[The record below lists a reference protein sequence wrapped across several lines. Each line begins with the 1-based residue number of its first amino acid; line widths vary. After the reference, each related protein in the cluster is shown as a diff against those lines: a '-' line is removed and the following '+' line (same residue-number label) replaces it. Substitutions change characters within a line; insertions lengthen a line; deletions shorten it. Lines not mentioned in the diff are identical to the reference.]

1 MAPEV
6 YKEPLDLLLLPHI
19 GIQPRSIGIL
29 VMQLW
34 HLTLHGKIADHPVIF
49 RLYLVLFDDCIG
61 QRGILHLCGQIQK
74 LPDLSISALVL
85 LSRSYA
91 RFRFQRLARPYPTA

>member
-1 MAPEV
+1 
-6 YKEPLDLLLLPHI
+6 
-19 GIQPRSIGIL
+19 
-29 VMQLW
+29 MQLR

-61 QRGILHLCGQIQK
+61 QCGILHLCGQIQK

-91 RFRFQRLARPYPTA
+91 RFRFQRLARPYPTAQFPHRQAARWDSISWQAV

>member
-1 MAPEV
+1 
-6 YKEPLDLLLLPHI
+6 
-19 GIQPRSIGIL
+19 
-29 VMQLW
+29 MQLR
-34 HLTLHGKIADHPVIF
+34 HLTLHGKIADPPVIF

-61 QRGILHLCGQIQK
+61 QCGILHLCGQIQK

-91 RFRFQRLARPYPTA
+91 RFRFQRLARPYPTAQFPHRQAVRWDSISLQAV

>member
-1 MAPEV
+1 
-6 YKEPLDLLLLPHI
+6 
-19 GIQPRSIGIL
+19 
-29 VMQLW
+29 MQLR

-61 QRGILHLCGQIQK
+61 QCGILHLCGQIQK

-91 RFRFQRLARPYPTA
+91 RFRFRRPAQLYPTAQFPHRQAARWDSIS

>member
-1 MAPEV
+1 
-6 YKEPLDLLLLPHI
+6 
-19 GIQPRSIGIL
+19 
-29 VMQLW
+29 MQLR

-49 RLYLVLFDDCIG
+49 RLYLVLIDDCIG
-61 QRGILHLCGQIQK
+61 HCGFLHLCGLIQK

>member
-1 MAPEV
+1 MSGMQDSALVLYRMDSCGSEV

-29 VMQLW
+29 VMQLR

-61 QRGILHLCGQIQK
+61 QCGILHLCGQI
-74 LPDLSISALVL
+74 
-85 LSRSYA
+85 
-91 RFRFQRLARPYPTA
+91 